1 MFVTTG
7 TNMEATLS
15 LCQSIASNKNISATF
30 YFVGLEPAEILLVQS
45 HVLHIKSFQE
55 NTLQPK
61 PSHSSSSSQS
71 PSLSPSP
78 SPSSLSKRVVANPWF
93 FMHRLLSA
101 EGRWVWFKYMS
112 ILLNITNDSE
122 NTTPTFMDKPMTAS
136 IYLDEK
142 DVPECEKSVYLQ
154 YVSSNN
160 QQRLLQLYQT
170 LTSIDITTT
179 EQALDLS
186 VVIARM
192 KGIGVVKQSM
202 IIGLYCELLDQI
214 HEIRQWNCALHQSLA
229 VINRI

>member
-15 LCQSIASNKNISATF
+15 LCQSIASNKNILATF
-30 YFVGLEPAEILLVQS
+30 HFVGLEPAEILLVQS

-61 PSHSSSSSQS
+61 PSHSSLSS
-71 PSLSPSP
+71 PS
-78 SPSSLSKRVVANPWF
+78 SPSSLSKRVVANPWS

-214 HEIRQWNCALHQSLA
+214 HEIRQWNCALHQSIA
-229 VINRI
+229 VINRM